1 MTDYLD
7 QQPID
12 YIRMNMNRLEI
23 FNDEDK
29 SFLIRKYIRYYIK
42 NHEKLDNLIQVIG
55 EMYPEHMEE
64 INKFLILK

>member
-12 YIRMNMNRLEI
+12 HIRMNMKRLEVLSE
-23 FNDEDK
+23 EDK
-29 SFLIRKYIRYYIK
+29 SFVIRKYIKYYIK
-42 NHEKLDNLIQVIG
+42 NHEKLDNLIEVVS
-55 EMYPEHMEE
+55 EMDPEYMEE